1 MIRMLNPKN
10 ILTWALCLS
19 ALAGLGSCIDDRSE
33 CPDPDDGNETVSPAE
48 VCLKLRLTANM
59 GGTRADHDSET
70 EDAGVPAESYINL
83 DDLQLLLFDADREF
97 LQNLRPQGI
106 PVRKEDGSVDMVLH
120 IQDKYF
126 MDNIGSGGI
135 RFYIMALANSRSMGA
150 PWLAAWRK
158 GGPGPDGKPL
168 EHGTTIEELCRRL
181 QSTTMTVKPETYKLL
196 EAGKTDVTYTP
207 QYMPMSG
214 IQVYRVSDAELKSS
228 GEDNPF
234 ELADPLS
241 LLRALAK
248 IEVVDKINYTGNFT
262 PALENLPERIQKIE
276 LAGYVNSGNLLPLY
290 SQWQG
295 TGTGYPVYTQQLT
308 SPCIP
313 EHALFMNPP
322 AFDRDYNKIE
332 GWNGNMLLDFERSG
346 SRAIDNAP
354 VYSCYVYEFLNPAPG
369 TTVNVTQPPYLNITV
384 KGSGDGSASKI
395 YTMRLASYT
404 DGETTDADYLTE
416 LVRNHIYRYEITA
429 LENFKANL
437 TLTVMDWE
445 AKTIEWQYTENVGV
459 DQAGAIRWTYGT
471 YLSMNQDDAYVI
483 LKDDLSAAQCYFTIS
498 QPINAEWRAMFVP
511 IGDTPADAF
520 LFQTADGKVSSTS
533 GTIDGNR
540 ITLNIVPKDVNISG
554 QQYQA
559 RLQIIVTLP
568 SGTSMNADV
577 CAGRYGENKYFTV
590 RQNFQLN

>member
-1 MIRMLNPKN
+1 MRRMLNSIK
-10 ILTWALCLS
+10 ILTCALCLS
-19 ALAGLGSCIDDRSE
+19 ALTGLGSCIDDRSE
-33 CPDPDDGNETVSPAE
+33 CPNSNDGNETVNPAE
-48 VCLKLRLTANM
+48 VCLKLRLSANM
-59 GGTRADHDSET
+59 RGSRADHDSET
-70 EDAGVPAESYINL
+70 EAEGIPAENYINL
-83 DDLQLLLFDADREF
+83 DDIQLLLFDADREF
-97 LQNLRPQGI
+97 LQNLNPKGE
-106 PVRKEDGSVDMVLH
+106 PVRNADGSVDMILH

-135 RFYIMALANSRSMGA
+135 RFYIMALVNSRSMGA

-158 GGPGPDGKPL
+158 GAPGPDGNPL
-168 EHGTTIEELCRRL
+168 ANGTTIEELCRQL
-181 QSTTMTVKPETYKLL
+181 QSTTMTVKPDTYKLL
-196 EAGKTDVTYTP
+196 EAGKPAVTYTP

-214 IQVYRVSDAELKSS
+214 IQVYRVSDAELRGS
-228 GEDNPF
+228 GEENPF
-234 ELADPLS
+234 ELDTPLS

-248 IEVVDKINYTGNFT
+248 IEVIDKINYTGQFT
-262 PALENLPERIQKIE
+262 AALDNLPERIQKIE

-295 TGTGYPVYTQQLT
+295 TGVGYPLVTNQLT

-313 EHALFMNPP
+313 VNALYNNPP
-322 AFDRDYNKIE
+322 KFDKDFSSVI
-332 GWNGNMLLDFERSG
+332 GWESDMLLDFERNG
-346 SRAIDNAP
+346 NRETDNAP
-354 VYSCYVYEFLNPAPG
+354 VFSCYVYEFLNPAPG
-369 TTVNVTQPPYLNITV
+369 TTVNVTQPPYLNITI
-384 KGSGDGSASKI
+384 KGSEGSASKI
-395 YTMRLASYT
+395 YTMRLANYT
-404 DGETTDADYLTE
+404 DGESTEADYLTE

-445 AKTIEWQYTENVGV
+445 AETITWQYTENVGI
-459 DQAGAIRWTYGT
+459 DQAGAIRWTNGT
-471 YLSMNQDDAYVI
+471 YQAINQDDAYVI
-483 LKDDLSAAQCYFTIS
+483 LKEDLSAAQCYFTIS

-520 LFQTADGKVSSTS
+520 LFRTADGDETS
-533 GTIDGNR
+533 VTGTIDGNP
-540 ITLNIVPKDVNISG
+540 IYLNIVPKDVNISG